1 MSSESDRALFDQSVQ
16 PFDETVLFQDRKTA
30 YIVDSSSNGGQFS
43 SQIQFNLNTL
53 SSQADWVSL
62 KDCYVNIPIRVKVK
76 NTTAGALTPL
86 SAVPSTLTVLKN
98 GFHNLIDSCQLV
110 VDGSTVQTNQVF
122 SNIAAN
128 FDVISTWSKDTYQK
142 LGPTLGISLDDY
154 TNLDNTATATVI
166 PATWGTDLFDSTA
179 NPAIAARQSV
189 QNVSAT
195 AGASF
200 SILGTQAKNIGK
212 SQVATSGAAAVS
224 SGNHCYTQFILA
236 TIRLEDICPFV
247 KEMPLTRNLKG
258 FLYLNVNS
266 SITTVSYSGAGALST
281 VSTTS
286 QYGRCAPVMIDN
298 STAGFAATGPMAAN
312 SATWEITC
320 EPSGQQTDLT
330 AAVPQITYARLV
342 APFVVANPRVDSALS
357 MKKTFRWQERNVSTF
372 DITAGSNGTFTLT
385 PGIAN
390 PTGVLLYPYFTGS
403 STVSNLVSNPLLSV
417 ADAVPSTT
425 SPFAALK
432 DLQVYVANKPVFNSP
447 INYDADMF
455 LQQVSLL
462 GEDGGEVNESASG
475 LLSAQMWDRLY
486 RYYYVNLKYRLESE
500 DGASKSI
507 LVQCTNATACN
518 MRVIAF
524 VFYEKEGTIDT
535 SNGRISMGRS

>member
-1 MSSESDRALFDQSVQ
+1 MSSESDRTLFDQSVQ
-16 PFDETVLFQDRKTA
+16 PYDETVLFQDRKTS

-62 KDCYVNIPIRVKVK
+62 KDAYIQIPIRVKVK
-76 NTTAGALTPL
+76 NIGASSVASVSTDT
-86 SAVPSTLTVLKN
+86 TLTVLKN
-98 GFHNLIDSCQLV
+98 GFHNLIDSVQLV
-110 VDGSTVQTNQVF
+110 VDGSTVQTNQVY

-128 FDVISTWSKDTYQK
+128 FDIMSTWSKDTLNKY
-142 LGPTLGISLDDY
+142 GTVLGIDLDDY
-154 TNLDNTATATVI
+154 TGMDNVATSTLI
-166 PATWGTDLFDSTA
+166 PAIWGTDLADATA
-179 NPAIAARQSV
+179 NPAFTRRQSV

-195 AGASF
+195 SGASA
-200 SILGTQAKNIGK
+200 SILATQAKNIGK
-212 SQVATSGAAAVS
+212 SQVATVSAATVASGAHA
-224 SGNHCYTQFILA
+224 YTQFILA
-236 TIRLEDICPFV
+236 TVRLCDICPFV

-266 SITTVSYSGAGALST
+266 SISTLTYDSGAALT
-281 VSTTS
+281 GVSTTA
-286 QYGRCAPVMIDN
+286 QYGRCSPLMFNNA
-298 STAGFAATGPMAAN
+298 STALAKA

-330 AAVPQITYARLV
+330 AAVPQITYGRFV
-342 APFVVANPRVDSALS
+342 APFVVANPRVDAALS
-357 MKKTFRWQERNVSTF
+357 MKKTFRWTERNVSTF

-403 STVSNLVSNPLLSV
+403 STVSNLVANPLLSLV
-417 ADAVPSTT
+417 DGVPSTT

-455 LQQVSLL
+455 LQQISAL
-462 GEDGGEVNESASG
+462 GENGGEEDSLSSG
-475 LLSAQMWDRLY
+475 LLSPQMWDRLY
-486 RYYYVNLKYRLESE
+486 RYYYINLKYRLESE

-507 LVQCTNATACN
+507 IVQCTNATQCN

-524 VFYEKEGTIDT
+524 VFYDKEGTVDT
-535 SNGRISMGRS
+535 SNGRVFMGRA